1 MPTNDRCLTLDSLDK
16 TGQGVYPGAMRT
28 TVSQEGQVT
37 IPKACRDKLGLSPGT
52 TLDFQTVQGQL
63 VARKVQPEDVFRKW
77 RGKGKLPG
85 GISVDAYLA
94 SIRE

>member
-1 MPTNDRCLTLDSLDK
+1 MK
-16 TGQGVYPGAMRT
+16 TTISPK
-28 TVSQEGQVT
+28 GQVT
-37 IPKACRDKLGLSPGT
+37 IPKACRDELGLSPGT
-52 TLDFQTVQGQL
+52 TLDFRAVQGQL

-85 GISVDAYLA
+85 GVSVDAYLA